1 MADLAELHIDQLQPF
16 LLNNAAVR
24 GRIVRL
30 GAAVDTILTRHAY
43 PEPVSRLLAEVLCIA
58 SILAA
63 NLKHEGIITIQMRG
77 NGPVRLLVVD
87 ASAEQ
92 VGEEGQ
98 VSAIAL
104 RGYADLAAG
113 AESLASNA
121 TPREIMG
128 EDSYF
133 AITYDPGRGM
143 QRYQGVVGLEGGSL
157 TEALSV
163 YFTQSQQ
170 LDVSFRLAVDR
181 IDAGWVAGGIM
192 IERVAS
198 EGGAAADTDTHEAWR
213 TALAYTAT
221 LAPAEMLD
229 IELPLTDLLFRL
241 FHETGVRVTPTVE
254 LSARCRC
261 SRERIHGVL
270 MSMSAEERADMVVDG
285 VVSVHCQFCNGTEL
299 FTPSDLELSFN
310 Q

>member
-1 MADLAELHIDQLQPF
+1 MADLAEPQIDLLQPF
-16 LLNNAAVR
+16 LLDNAAVR
-24 GRIVRL
+24 GRMVRL

-63 NLKHEGIITIQMRG
+63 NLKQEGIITIQMRG
-77 NGPVRLLVVD
+77 NGPVGLLVAD

-104 RGYADLAAG
+104 RGYAELGEG
-113 AESLASNA
+113 AESLASGA
-121 TPREIMG
+121 TPRAIMG

-143 QRYQGVVGLEGGSL
+143 QRYQGVVALEGDSL
-157 TEALSV
+157 TEALST

-170 LDVSFRLAVDR
+170 LDVSFRLAVAH
-181 IDAGWVAGGIM
+181 IEAGWVAGGVM
-192 IERVAS
+192 IERIAS
-198 EGGAAADTDTHEAWR
+198 EGGAATDTHEAWR
-213 TALAYTAT
+213 TALAYSAT
-221 LAPAEMLD
+221 LTPAEMLD
-229 IELPLTDLLFRL
+229 IELPLPELLFRL
-241 FHETGVRVTPTVE
+241 FHEEGVRITPAIA

-270 MSMSAEERADMVVDG
+270 MSMPAEERADMVVDG
-285 VVSVHCQFCNGTEL
+285 AVSVHCQFCNGTEL
-299 FTPSDLELSFN
+299 FTPADLELAFN

>member
-1 MADLAELHIDQLQPF
+1 MADLATPQIDQLQPF
-16 LLNNAAVR
+16 LLDNAAVR

-92 VGEEGQ
+92 VGEEGLA
-98 VSAIAL
+98 SAIAL
-104 RGYADLAAG
+104 RGYADLLEG
-113 AESLASNA
+113 VETLADNA

-143 QRYQGVVGLEGGSL
+143 QRYQGVVALEGDSL

-170 LDVSFRLAVDR
+170 LDVSFRLSVGHVE
-181 IDAGWVAGGIM
+181 AGWVAGGIM
-192 IERVAS
+192 IERIAS
-198 EGGAAADTDTHEAWR
+198 EGGEGADTHEAWR
-213 TALAYTAT
+213 TALAYAAT
-221 LAPAEMLD
+221 LTPTETLD
-229 IELPLTDLLFRL
+229 IELPLTELLFRL
-241 FHETGVRVTPTVE
+241 FHEDGVRITPAIE

-261 SRERIHGVL
+261 TRERIHNVL
-270 MSMSAEERADMVVDG
+270 MSMPAEERADMVVDG

-299 FTPSDLELSFN
+299 YTPADLELSFN